1 MKNNIFQLLEELLKN
16 NSKYLSKDKKI
27 LKPVVYNDVMNMNKE
42 LISLLMSN
50 EEIKNSFFVQVND
63 NWIFD
68 KNKFVWF
75 LNSKEFLPDSY
86 TRFSN
91 KIGLSTFSGGGGH
104 YLMKI

>member
-91 KIGLSTFSGGGGH
+91 KIGLSTFSGGG
-104 YLMKI
+104 II

>member
-1 MKNNIFQLLEELLKN
+1 M
-16 NSKYLSKDKKI
+16 
-27 LKPVVYNDVMNMNKE
+27 
-42 LISLLMSN
+42 
-50 EEIKNSFFVQVND
+50 ND

-91 KIGLSTFSGGGGH
+91 KIGLSTFSGGGG
-104 YLMKI
+104 II

>member
-50 EEIKNSFFVQVND
+50 EEIKNSFFVKVND
-63 NWIFD
+63 
-68 KNKFVWF
+68 
-75 LNSKEFLPDSY
+75 
-86 TRFSN
+86 
-91 KIGLSTFSGGGGH
+91 
-104 YLMKI
+104 

>member
-27 LKPVVYNDVMNMNKE
+27 LKPVVYNDLMNMNKE

-50 EEIKNSFFVQVND
+50 EEIKNSFFVKVND

-91 KIGLSTFSGGGGH
+91 KIGLSTFSGGGH